1 MKAMAPNPDNRYL
14 NADEMLAD
22 LEEFRKNPT
31 INFEY
36 NLNEFSVASPEEED
50 RDKTQIHAVRLTSEP
65 GGKTRAAAIPAAT
78 ERTTTLAARRRTRMG
93 RREASLGRWWGL
105 W

>member
-1 MKAMAPNPDNRYL
+1 
-14 NADEMLAD
+14 MLAD

-50 RDKTQIHAVRLTSEP
+50 RDKTQIHAVSASHRSREADQS
-65 GGKTRAAAIPAAT
+65 GAIPAAT